1 MDGEPLAPP
10 TGLSDADLE
19 AAFRDHGPVLLA
31 AARAITLD
39 EAEAQDLMQTTFEI
53 ALRHRAELRAPG
65 ALRAWLLRI
74 ETREAFRAVGRLRR
88 LVRLDGG
95 VIDVPATGTGTDLA
109 EALAVR
115 QALRALPRRTRA
127 VVILHHLVGL
137 SVAETAAALGTSDNT
152 VKTQLKGGLARL
164 RRELGDE

>member
-1 MDGEPLAPP
+1 MDGDPLAPP
-10 TGLSDADLE
+10 VGLSEADLE
-19 AAFRDHGPVLLA
+19 TAFRDHGPVLLA

-53 ALRHRAELRAPG
+53 ALRHRAELRATG

-74 ETREAFRAVGRLRR
+74 ETREAFRAARRLRR
-88 LVRLDGG
+88 LIRLDGG
-95 VIDVPATGTGTDLA
+95 VIDIPTSGADLA

-115 QALRALPRRTRA
+115 QGLRSLPRRVRA
-127 VVILHHLVGL
+127 VVVLHHLVGL

-152 VKTQLKGGLARL
+152 VKTQLKVGLARL
-164 RRELGDE
+164 RRELGDG